1 MVFRVKQQFQGSVTY
16 SWRSA
21 TAGSTRLA
29 RQAGAAQAAK
39 ATTASTSGAARNVTG
54 SAGFTPYSSAASK
67 WVSAA
72 APANPM
78 AMPVSAIRRPL
89 PATIRSTSAERAP
102 SAMRMPNS
110 RVRRLTENASTPK
123 IPTAASASAPNVP
136 TSCARKRGWAMDWAA
151 TSSMVRTRVTACSFV
166 HARDGGL
173 HRGRHRQRISR
184 GTHRD
189 RCGEPRILCNRHVDL
204 QLILLGGPRDFDLM
218 NYAHH
223 LAHHGLRSAHIHG
236 LYSYVRPNLLHAR
249 LHALQIPP
257 HQFFVDDAHR
267 RGRGIVVFRE
277 GAAAY
282 QPDPQRLEILCIDH
296 LIVRRWFL
304 GLAYR
309 RRAHHGESLADFPA
323 IHRQAEPQPHGAH
336 ARQAGHFT
344 LGGLVECER
353 ALGRFVPRQR
363 ERDVHRQDAIRVV
376 ARIHAVQR
384 DHGTQQQTRAGDEHD
399 GDRDLGDGQGGS
411 ECSAR
416 TGEAAARNASVSEMR
431 LACHVGAMPNSRPV
445 SSVASSVNPA
455 IRASKSRVIDTG
467 SVSSDSHAGAARK
480 ITSASRMPAAPPIA
494 DSSTLSVSSC
504 RRMRAGL
511 PPNDARTAISRV
523 RPTPRASSRFAMLAQ
538 AISSTKPATAASIRD
553 VIRRSRPTSAC
564 RSGSTVMPQ
573 PLLVSGAMRA
583 MFSAIGA
590 MPARACSNV
599 TPGFKRPRT
608 CR

>member
-1 MVFRVKQQFQGSVTY
+1 MPKKMRKRLEQREPSRSSPPAARSTYRRLSNIVFRVSSNFKDPLPTPGAAPLPGLHGS
-16 SWRSA
+16 R
-21 TAGSTRLA
+21 A
-29 RQAGAAQAAK
+29 RQAPRKPLKPPPRAP
-39 ATTASTSGAARNVTG
+39 AARPGT
-54 SAGFTPYSSAASK
+54 SPDRRASPYSSAASK
-67 WVSAA
+67 WVRAA

-89 PATIRSTSAERAP
+89 PTTIRSTSAERAP

-277 GAAAY
+277 GAAVY
-282 QPDPQRLEILCIDH
+282 QPDPQRLEILRIDH
-296 LIVRRWFL
+296 LIVRRGFL

-323 IHRQAEPQPHGAH
+323 IHRQAEPQPHLAH

-376 ARIHAVQR
+376 AR
-384 DHGTQQQTRAGDEHD
+384 
-399 GDRDLGDGQGGS
+399 
-411 ECSAR
+411 
-416 TGEAAARNASVSEMR
+416 
-431 LACHVGAMPNSRPV
+431 
-445 SSVASSVNPA
+445 
-455 IRASKSRVIDTG
+455 
-467 SVSSDSHAGAARK
+467 
-480 ITSASRMPAAPPIA
+480 
-494 DSSTLSVSSC
+494 
-504 RRMRAGL
+504 
-511 PPNDARTAISRV
+511 
-523 RPTPRASSRFAMLAQ
+523 
-538 AISSTKPATAASIRD
+538 
-553 VIRRSRPTSAC
+553 
-564 RSGSTVMPQ
+564 
-573 PLLVSGAMRA
+573 
-583 MFSAIGA
+583 
-590 MPARACSNV
+590 
-599 TPGFKRPRT
+599 
-608 CR
+608 